1 MGPGILPTCGAVG
14 VVRGSDVASHLVR
27 SYMGGEVS
35 PEEFAE
41 QMKVLVDTHHI
52 MIPLECRA
60 PARKHA
66 EARAVKTEASAD
78 EGVFVKPNNKRASA
92 GGDAGK
98 SKSKAPKGPSGK
110 SPQGKS
116 PAGATAAHAGEKG
129 GAAGGGGR
137 ASAKKRKQ
145 PAMSSSE
152 EEKREMQGQP
162 RKGGHSGGIYKNG
175 RGVASGKVLHGALTP
190 VNATYIKEDVD
201 DEDGEEGK
209 CALSGDEEENSAWDA
224 LLSVCAQMP
233 RQKAK

>member
-1 MGPGILPTCGAVG
+1 MLGP
-14 VVRGSDVASHLVR
+14 DVASHLAR
-27 SYMGGEVS
+27 RYMDGEVS

-52 MIPLECRA
+52 MIPLECPA

-66 EARAVKTEASAD
+66 EARAVKAEASAD
-78 EGVFVKPNNKRASA
+78 EGVFVKPNSKRASA

-137 ASAKKRKQ
+137 VSAKKRKH
-145 PAMSSSE
+145 PTMSSSE
-152 EEKREMQGQP
+152 EQKREMQGPP
-162 RKGGHSGGIYKNG
+162 RKAGHSGAMYKNG
-175 RGVASGKVLHGALTP
+175 RGGASGKVLHGALTP
-190 VNATYIKEDVD
+190 VNASYIKEEAD

>member
-1 MGPGILPTCGAVG
+1 M
-14 VVRGSDVASHLVR
+14 RGSDVASNLVR
-27 SYMGGEVS
+27 RYMGGEVS

-60 PARKHA
+60 PARKQ

-98 SKSKAPKGPSGK
+98 SKSKAPKGPSAK

-145 PAMSSSE
+145 PAMSNSE

-162 RKGGHSGGIYKNG
+162 RKGGHG
-175 RGVASGKVLHGALTP
+175 RGGASGKVLHGALTP
-190 VNATYIKEDVD
+190 VSATYIKEEVD

>member
-1 MGPGILPTCGAVG
+1 MGPGILPTCGAG
-14 VVRGSDVASHLVR
+14 SVVRGSDVASNLVR
-27 SYMGGEVS
+27 RYMGGEVS

-60 PARKHA
+60 PARKQ

-98 SKSKAPKGPSGK
+98 SKSKAPKGPSAK

-145 PAMSSSE
+145 PAMSNSE

-162 RKGGHSGGIYKNG
+162 RKGGHSGG
-175 RGVASGKVLHGALTP
+175 RGGASGKVLHGALTP
-190 VNATYIKEDVD
+190 VSATYIKEEVD